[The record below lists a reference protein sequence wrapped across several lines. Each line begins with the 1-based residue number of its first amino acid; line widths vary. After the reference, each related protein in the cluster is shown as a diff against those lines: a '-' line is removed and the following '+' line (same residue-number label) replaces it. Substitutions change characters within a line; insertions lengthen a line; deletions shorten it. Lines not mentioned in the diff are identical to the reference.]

1 MSYSA
6 NGGSSPPS
14 LQSLATPSSG
24 GKRMK
29 TVLDLIG
36 EFAVL
41 HDAKV
46 MWGGRLPDEAERR
59 WEELKDFYDLLMSK
73 SGVGPRPVSR
83 QFSAKDIEAKV
94 TSRERLRV
102 PLEMDMIFRAGEE
115 FHAAKGVNVSRGGL
129 YLSSPLVLPVN
140 STVTVYLASTD
151 VTHEALLEAPGEVV
165 WASEEGRDHDSLPPG
180 MGISFTTQDGVLER
194 HLDAMVI
201 DSLVRHLSGVDA
213 NSLAPEFLLKERVE
227 L

>member
-1 MSYSA
+1 MAYSA
-6 NGGSSPPS
+6 NGGSRPPS
-14 LQSLATPSSG
+14 LQSLAVPSSG
-24 GKRMK
+24 EKRMK

-36 EFAVL
+36 EFSVL
-41 HDAKV
+41 HDAKA
-46 MWGGRLPDEAERR
+46 MWGGKLPGEAERR
-59 WEELKDFYDLLMSK
+59 WEELKVFYDLLMSK

-102 PLEMDMIFRAGEE
+102 PIEMDMIFRAGEE
-115 FHAAKGVNVSRGGL
+115 FHAARGVNVSRGGL

-140 STVTVYLASTD
+140 STVTVYLASSD

-165 WASEEGRDHDSLPPG
+165 WANTEGSARDSLPTG
-180 MGISFTTQDGVLER
+180 MGISFTTQEGLLER

>member
-1 MSYSA
+1 
-6 NGGSSPPS
+6 
-14 LQSLATPSSG
+14 
-24 GKRMK
+24 MK

-41 HDAKV
+41 NDAKV
-46 MWGGRLPDEAERR
+46 TWGGTLPRDAEKR

-73 SGVGPRPVSR
+73 SGIGPRPVSR
-83 QFSAKDIEAKV
+83 QFSARDVEARV

-102 PLEMDMIFRAGEE
+102 PLELDMVFKAGGE
-115 FHAAKGVNVSRGGL
+115 FYSAKGVNVSRGGL
-129 YLSSPLVLPVN
+129 YLSSSLVLPVH
-140 STVTVYLASTD
+140 STLTVYLASTD
-151 VTHEALLEAPGEVV
+151 VTHESLLEAPGEVV
-165 WASEEGRDHDSLPPG
+165 WSNERHLERVSLPPG
-180 MGISFTTQDGVLER
+180 MGISFTLQEGLIER

-213 NSLAPEFLLKERVE
+213 NCLAPEFLLKERVE

>member
-1 MSYSA
+1 
-6 NGGSSPPS
+6 
-14 LQSLATPSSG
+14 
-24 GKRMK
+24 MK

-83 QFSAKDIEAKV
+83 QFSARDIEAKV

-102 PLEMDMIFRAGEE
+102 PLEMDMIFSAGEE
-115 FHAAKGVNVSRGGL
+115 FHAAQGVNVSRGGL

-151 VTHEALLEAPGEVV
+151 VTHESLLEAPGEVV
-165 WASEEGRDHDSLPPG
+165 WASEEGRDQDALPPG
-180 MGISFTTQDGVLER
+180 MGISFTTQEGLLER

-213 NSLAPEFLLKERVE
+213 NSLAPEFLLKEHVE

>member
-1 MSYSA
+1 
-6 NGGSSPPS
+6 
-14 LQSLATPSSG
+14 
-24 GKRMK
+24 MK

-41 HDAKV
+41 NDAKV
-46 MWGGRLPDEAERR
+46 MWGGTLPRDAEQR

-73 SGVGPRPVSR
+73 SGIVPRPVSR
-83 QFSAKDIEAKV
+83 QFSAKDVEARV

-102 PLEMDMIFRAGEE
+102 PLEMDMVFQAGGE
-115 FHAAKGVNVSRGGL
+115 FYTAKGVNVSRGGL
-129 YLSSPLVLPVN
+129 YLSSSLVLPAQ
-140 STVTVYLASTD
+140 SSLTVYLSSTE
-151 VTHEALLEAPGEVV
+151 VTHESLLEAPGEVV
-165 WASEEGRDHDSLPPG
+165 WSNDRPLDRASLPPG
-180 MGISFTTQDGVLER
+180 MGISFTLQEGIIER

-213 NSLAPEFLLKERVE
+213 NGLAPEFLLKEKVE

>member
-1 MSYSA
+1 
-6 NGGSSPPS
+6 
-14 LQSLATPSSG
+14 
-24 GKRMK
+24 MK

-41 HDAKV
+41 NDAKV
-46 MWGGRLPDEAERR
+46 MWGGRLPTEAERR
-59 WEELKDFYDLLMSK
+59 WEELKDFYDLLMSQ

-102 PLEMDMIFRAGEE
+102 PLETDMIFRTGTE
-115 FHAAKGVNVSRGGL
+115 FHAAKGINVSRGGL
-129 YLSSPLVLPVN
+129 YLSSPLVLPAS
-140 STVTVYLASTD
+140 STLTVYLASPD
-151 VTHEALLEAPGEVV
+151 VAHESLLEARGEVA
-165 WASEEGRDHDSLPPG
+165 WSTMDGFGERALPPG
-180 MGISFTTQDGVLER
+180 MGISFTTQEGLLER

-213 NSLAPEFLLKERVE
+213 TCLAPEFLSKESVE

>member
-1 MSYSA
+1 
-6 NGGSSPPS
+6 
-14 LQSLATPSSG
+14 
-24 GKRMK
+24 MK

-41 HDAKV
+41 NDAKV
-46 MWGGRLPDEAERR
+46 MWGGRLPDEAEQR

-73 SGVGPRPVSR
+73 SGVGPRPVTR
-83 QFSAKDIEAKV
+83 QFSAKDIEEKV

-102 PLEMDMIFRAGEE
+102 PFEMDMIFRADEE

-129 YLSSPLVLPVN
+129 YLSSPLILPV
-140 STVTVYLASTD
+140 STTVTVYLASSD
-151 VTHEALLEAPGEVV
+151 VTHESLLEAPGEVV
-165 WASEEGRDHDSLPPG
+165 WANDEGRDRASLPQG
-180 MGISFTTQDGVLER
+180 MGISFTTQEGLLER

-201 DSLVRHLSGVDA
+201 NSLVRHLSGVDA
-213 NSLAPEFLLKERVE
+213 NCLAPEFLLKESVE

>member
-1 MSYSA
+1 
-6 NGGSSPPS
+6 
-14 LQSLATPSSG
+14 
-24 GKRMK
+24 MK

-41 HDAKV
+41 NDAKV
-46 MWGGRLPDEAERR
+46 MWGGRLPDEAEQR

-73 SGVGPRPVSR
+73 SGVGPRPVTR
-83 QFSAKDIEAKV
+83 QFSAKDIEEKV

-102 PLEMDMIFRAGEE
+102 PFEMDMIFRADEE

-129 YLSSPLVLPVN
+129 YLSSPLILPV
-140 STVTVYLASTD
+140 STTVTVYLASSD
-151 VTHEALLEAPGEVV
+151 VTHESLLEAPGEVV
-165 WASEEGRDHDSLPPG
+165 WANDEGRDRASLPPG
-180 MGISFTTQDGVLER
+180 MGISFTTQEGLLER

-201 DSLVRHLSGVDA
+201 NSLVRHLSGVDA
-213 NSLAPEFLLKERVE
+213 NCLAPEFLLKERVE

>member
-6 NGGSSPPS
+6 NGGSNPPS

-24 GKRMK
+24 GKGMK

-41 HDAKV
+41 HDAKA
-46 MWGGRLPDEAERR
+46 MWGGKLPDEAERR

-73 SGVGPRPVSR
+73 SGIGRRPVSR
-83 QFSAKDIEAKV
+83 QFSAKDIEATV

-102 PLEMDMIFRAGEE
+102 PLETDMIFRAGDE
-115 FHAAKGVNVSRGGL
+115 FHPAKGVNVSRGGL
-129 YLSSPLVLPVN
+129 YLSSPLTLPLS
-140 STVTVYLASTD
+140 STLTVYLASPD
-151 VTHEALLEAPGEVV
+151 VAHQSLLEATGVVV
-165 WASEEGRDHDSLPPG
+165 WAIEEGSDQASLPPG
-180 MGISFTTQDGVLER
+180 MGISFATQEGTLQR

-201 DSLVRHLSGVDA
+201 ESLVRHLSGVDA
-213 NSLAPEFLLKERVE
+213 NSLAPEFLLNERIE

>member
-1 MSYSA
+1 
-6 NGGSSPPS
+6 
-14 LQSLATPSSG
+14 
-24 GKRMK
+24 MK

-36 EFAVL
+36 EFSVL

-46 MWGGRLPDEAERR
+46 MWGGKLPDEAERR
-59 WEELKDFYDLLMSK
+59 WEELKVFYDLLMSK

-140 STVTVYLASTD
+140 STVTVYLASSD
-151 VTHEALLEAPGEVV
+151 VTQEALLEAPGEVV
-165 WASEEGRDHDSLPPG
+165 WANKEGSPRDSLPTG
-180 MGISFTTQDGVLER
+180 MGISFATQEGLLER

-201 DSLVRHLSGVDA
+201 ASLVRHLLGVDA

>member
-1 MSYSA
+1 MSQSA
-6 NGGSSPPS
+6 SGGSKPPN
-14 LQSLATPSSG
+14 LWSLAATALG
-24 GKRMK
+24 GTGMK

-41 HDAKV
+41 NDAKV
-46 MWGGRLPDEAERR
+46 MWGGRLPNEAEKR
-59 WEELKDFYDLLMSK
+59 WEELKDFYDLLMST

-83 QFSAKDIEAKV
+83 RFSAKDIEAKV

-102 PLEMDMIFRAGEE
+102 PLETEMIFSAGGE

-129 YLSSPLVLPVN
+129 YLSAPLVLPV
-140 STVTVYLASTD
+140 SSSVTVFLSSTD
-151 VTHEALLEAPGEVV
+151 VTHESLLEARGEVV
-165 WASEEGRDHDSLPPG
+165 WANTDGLEQAAMPPG
-180 MGISFTTQDGVLER
+180 MGISFMKQEGALER

-213 NSLAPEFLLKERVE
+213 TCLAPEFLSKERVE

>member
-1 MSYSA
+1 MSDSA
-6 NGGSSPPS
+6 NGGSNPPNRR
-14 LQSLATPSSG
+14 SLATPISG
-24 GKRMK
+24 RKRMK

-41 HDAKV
+41 NDAKV
-46 MWGGRLPDEAERR
+46 MWAGRLPDEAERR

-83 QFSAKDIEAKV
+83 QFSAKDIEEKV

-140 STVTVYLASTD
+140 STVTVYLASSD
-151 VTHEALLEAPGEVV
+151 LTHESLLEAPGEVV
-165 WASEEGRDHDSLPPG
+165 WATEEGRDQASLPPG
-180 MGISFTTQDGVLER
+180 MGISLTTQEGHLER
-194 HLDAMVI
+194 HLDAMVVN
-201 DSLVRHLSGVDA
+201 SLVRHLSGVDA
-213 NSLAPEFLLKERVE
+213 NCLAPEFLLKESVE

>member
-1 MSYSA
+1 
-6 NGGSSPPS
+6 
-14 LQSLATPSSG
+14 
-24 GKRMK
+24 MK

-41 HDAKV
+41 NDAKV
-46 MWGGRLPDEAERR
+46 MWGGRLPDEAEQR

-73 SGVGPRPVSR
+73 SGVGPRPVTR
-83 QFSAKDIEAKV
+83 QFSAKDIEEKV

-102 PLEMDMIFRAGEE
+102 PFEMDMIFRADEE

-129 YLSSPLVLPVN
+129 YLSSPLILPV
-140 STVTVYLASTD
+140 STTVTVYLASSD
-151 VTHEALLEAPGEVV
+151 VTHESLLEAPGEVV
-165 WASEEGRDHDSLPPG
+165 WANDEGRDRASLPPG
-180 MGISFTTQDGVLER
+180 MGISFTTQEGLLER

-201 DSLVRHLSGVDA
+201 NSLVRHLSGVDA
-213 NSLAPEFLLKERVE
+213 NCLAPEFLLKESVE

>member
-1 MSYSA
+1 MSHSA
-6 NGGSSPPS
+6 NGGSNPPN
-14 LQSLATPSSG
+14 LQSLATSSSG

-36 EFAVL
+36 EFGVL
-41 HDAKV
+41 NDAKV

-73 SGVGPRPVSR
+73 SGIGPRPISR
-83 QFSAKDIEAKV
+83 QFSAKDIEEKV

-102 PLEMDMIFRAGEE
+102 PLEMEMIFRAGEE

-140 STVTVYLASTD
+140 STVTVYLASSD
-151 VTHEALLEAPGEVV
+151 VTHESLLEAPGEVV
-165 WASEEGRDHDSLPPG
+165 WATEEGRDRASLPPG
-180 MGISFTTQDGVLER
+180 MGISFTTQEGLLER

-201 DSLVRHLSGVDA
+201 NSLVRHLSGVDA
-213 NSLAPEFLLKERVE
+213 NCLAPEFLLKESVE

>member
-1 MSYSA
+1 M
-6 NGGSSPPS
+6 N
-14 LQSLATPSSG
+14 
-24 GKRMK
+24 

-36 EFAVL
+36 EFSVL

-46 MWGGRLPDEAERR
+46 MWGGKLPDEAERR
-59 WEELKDFYDLLMSK
+59 WEELKVFYDLLMSK

-140 STVTVYLASTD
+140 STVTVYLASSD
-151 VTHEALLEAPGEVV
+151 VTQEALLEAPGEVV
-165 WASEEGRDHDSLPPG
+165 WANKEGKPRDSLPTG
-180 MGISFTTQDGVLER
+180 MGISFATQEGPLER

-201 DSLVRHLSGVDA
+201 ASLVRHLSGVDA

>member
-1 MSYSA
+1 
-6 NGGSSPPS
+6 
-14 LQSLATPSSG
+14 
-24 GKRMK
+24 MK

-36 EFAVL
+36 EFSVL

-46 MWGGRLPDEAERR
+46 MWGGKLPGEAERR
-59 WEELKDFYDLLMSK
+59 WEELKVFYDLLMSK

-102 PLEMDMIFRAGEE
+102 PLEMDMIFRADEE

-140 STVTVYLASTD
+140 STVTVYLASSD

-165 WASEEGRDHDSLPPG
+165 WANKECSDRDSLPTA
-180 MGISFTTQDGVLER
+180 MGISFTTQEGLLER

>member
-1 MSYSA
+1 
-6 NGGSSPPS
+6 
-14 LQSLATPSSG
+14 
-24 GKRMK
+24 MK

-36 EFAVL
+36 EFSVL

-46 MWGGRLPDEAERR
+46 MWGGKLPDEAERR
-59 WEELKDFYDLLMSK
+59 WEELKVFYDLLMSK

-140 STVTVYLASTD
+140 STVTVYLASSD
-151 VTHEALLEAPGEVV
+151 VTYESLLEAPGEVV
-165 WASEEGRDHDSLPPG
+165 WATEEGRDQDSLPPG
-180 MGISFTTQDGVLER
+180 MGISFTTQDGLLER

>member
-1 MSYSA
+1 MSHSA
-6 NGGSSPPS
+6 NGRSNPPNPR
-14 LQSLATPSSG
+14 SLATSSSG

-46 MWGGRLPDEAERR
+46 MWGGKLPNEAEQR
-59 WEELKDFYDLLMSK
+59 WEELRDFYDLLMSK
-73 SGVGPRPVSR
+73 SGVGPRPVTR
-83 QFSAKDIEAKV
+83 QFTAKDIEEKV

-140 STVTVYLASTD
+140 STVTVYLASSD
-151 VTHEALLEAPGEVV
+151 ITHESLLEAPGEVV
-165 WASEEGRDHDSLPPG
+165 WATEEGRDEASVPPG
-180 MGISFTTQDGVLER
+180 MGISFTTQEGLLER

-201 DSLVRHLSGVDA
+201 NSLVRHLSGVDA

>member
-1 MSYSA
+1 MSHSA

>member
-1 MSYSA
+1 
-6 NGGSSPPS
+6 
-14 LQSLATPSSG
+14 
-24 GKRMK
+24 MK

-36 EFAVL
+36 EFAL
-41 HDAKV
+41 LNDAKV

-59 WEELKDFYDLLMSK
+59 WEELKDFYDLLMSH

-83 QFSAKDIEAKV
+83 QFSAKDVREKV

-102 PLEMDMIFRAGEE
+102 PLETDMIFSVGGE

-129 YLSSPLVLPVN
+129 YLSSPLILPA
-140 STVTVYLASTD
+140 SSRVTVYLSSTD
-151 VTHEALLEAPGEVV
+151 VTHESLLEANGEVV
-165 WASEEGRDHDSLPPG
+165 WSTLEDPACAALPPG
-180 MGISFTTQDGVLER
+180 MGISFTTQENVLEQ

-201 DSLVRHLSGVDA
+201 NALVRHLSGVDA
-213 NSLAPEFLLKERVE
+213 NGLAPEFLSKEKVE

>member
-1 MSYSA
+1 
-6 NGGSSPPS
+6 
-14 LQSLATPSSG
+14 
-24 GKRMK
+24 MK

-36 EFAVL
+36 EFSVL

-46 MWGGRLPDEAERR
+46 MWGGKLPDEAERR
-59 WEELKDFYDLLMSK
+59 WEELKVFYDLLMSK

-140 STVTVYLASTD
+140 STVTVYLASSD
-151 VTHEALLEAPGEVV
+151 VTQEALLEAPGEVV
-165 WASEEGRDHDSLPPG
+165 WANKEGSPRDSLPTG
-180 MGISFTTQDGVLER
+180 MGISFATQEGLLER

-201 DSLVRHLSGVDA
+201 ASLVRHLSGVDA

>member
-1 MSYSA
+1 
-6 NGGSSPPS
+6 
-14 LQSLATPSSG
+14 
-24 GKRMK
+24 MK

-165 WASEEGRDHDSLPPG
+165 WASEEGRDHDALPPG

>member
-1 MSYSA
+1 
-6 NGGSSPPS
+6 
-14 LQSLATPSSG
+14 
-24 GKRMK
+24 MK

-36 EFAVL
+36 EFSVL

-140 STVTVYLASTD
+140 STVTVYLASSD
-151 VTHEALLEAPGEVV
+151 VTHESLLEAPGEVV
-165 WASEEGRDHDSLPPG
+165 WATEKGRNQDSLPPG
-180 MGISFTTQDGVLER
+180 MGISFMTQEGHLER

-201 DSLVRHLSGVDA
+201 NSLVRHLSGVDA

>member
-1 MSYSA
+1 MSHSA
-6 NGGSSPPS
+6 NGGSKPPH
-14 LQSLATPSSG
+14 LQPLVPSSPR

-36 EFAVL
+36 EFSVL
-41 HDAKV
+41 NDAKV

-73 SGVGPRPVSR
+73 SGIGPRPISR
-83 QFSAKDIEAKV
+83 KFSAKDIEEKV

-129 YLSSPLVLPVN
+129 YLSSPLILPVN
-140 STVTVYLASTD
+140 STLTVYLASTD
-151 VTHEALLEAPGEVV
+151 VTHESLLEAPGEVV
-165 WASEEGRDHDSLPPG
+165 WANAEGGDQASQPPG
-180 MGISFTTQDGVLER
+180 MGISFTTQEGQLER

-201 DSLVRHLSGVDA
+201 NSLVRHLSGVDA
-213 NSLAPEFLLKERVE
+213 NSLAPEFLLRESVE